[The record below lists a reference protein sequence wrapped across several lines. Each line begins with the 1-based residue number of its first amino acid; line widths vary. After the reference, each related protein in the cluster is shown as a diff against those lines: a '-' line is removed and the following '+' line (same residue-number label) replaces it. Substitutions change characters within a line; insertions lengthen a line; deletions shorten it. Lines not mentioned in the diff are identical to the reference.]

1 MVRLRTSIVSLAALV
16 ALAAC
21 SDAPSAT
28 EPTLD
33 ATAAASRK
41 PKPAPTTPTTEP
53 APTSP
58 TPTAPTSGTGTT
70 VTGCDGS
77 AVALSTDEKA
87 QLDLHNGR
95 RAQLG
100 LVAFCVHPQLTAAA
114 RAHSADMVAKNYFAH
129 TSPSGVTFDARVRA
143 AGYTSYT
150 ALAENIAWGSGTL
163 GTASAIFDA
172 WVRSAG
178 HYANITNGGL
188 REIGIGV
195 AYGTFQGYS
204 GASVWT
210 ADFGTRS

>member
-28 EPTLD
+28 EPTFD
-33 ATAAASRK
+33 AAVSAARK
-41 PKPAPTTPTTEP
+41 PKPAPTSPTTEP

-58 TPTAPTSGTGTT
+58 TTTTSTTSTT

-77 AVALSTDEKA
+77 AVALSSDEKA
-87 QLDLHNGR
+87 QLDLHNR
-95 RAQLG
+95 KRAELG
-100 LVAFCVHPQLTAAA
+100 LSAFCVHPQLTAAA
-114 RAHSADMVAKNYFAH
+114 RAHSADMVAKNYFSH
-129 TSPSGVTFDARVRA
+129 TSPSGVTFDARIRA
-143 AGYTSYT
+143 AGYTSYST
-150 ALAENIAWGSGTL
+150 LAENIAWGSGTL

-172 WVRSAG
+172 WVRSSG

-210 ADFGTRS
+210 ADFGTRY